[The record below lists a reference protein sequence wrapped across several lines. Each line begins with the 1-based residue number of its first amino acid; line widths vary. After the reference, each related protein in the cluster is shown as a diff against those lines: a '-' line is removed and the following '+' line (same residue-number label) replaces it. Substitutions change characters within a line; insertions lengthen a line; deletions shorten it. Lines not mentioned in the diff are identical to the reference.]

1 MPKIICRWG
10 IRNRFVANPDGQ
22 VWPCCYFANSAFR
35 DKIVNGDSPKFS
47 TIPLDG
53 HAQLMKKYDEHKDD
67 LNLDNKTYKEILEH
81 DWFQKWLPESWQSKS
96 PSHKC
101 IMMCSKKED
110 DPL

>member
-47 TIPLDG
+47 AIPLDG

-67 LNLDNKTYKEILEH
+67 LNLDNKTYKEVLEH
-81 DWFQKWLPESWQSKS
+81 DWFQKWLPESWVNN